1 MDLHLEGKVVI
12 LTGGFKGIG
21 KGIALRLAK
30 EGAIVAVINRD
41 DGAAEQF
48 DAEMKAIT
56 DNYRT
61 YLMDLNDTDDI
72 APIVED
78 VVKTYGHIDGLV
90 NNAGRND
97 NLDLDHTSWREFE
110 QSLHGNLTHY
120 YELAHRC
127 APYLRESKGAIV
139 DISSKTAL
147 TGQGKTSAYAANLLV
162 FDASKGVHFHDEV
175 FKDTVYFMNN
185 VFCNTSTTP
194 TQWYRKTDALAKAA
208 FSNNDYY
215 EPAARLRTLSLRTS
229 VVWKS
234 TRSSSAS
241 PALRHPGR
249 KLAGMAPKPRP
260 TSTRHTP
267 PPSCAWAS
275 TPSRPACS
283 GRRR

>member
-110 QSLHGNLTHY
+110 QSLHGNLTRY
-120 YELAHRC
+120 YELTHRC
-127 APYLRESKGAIV
+127 APYLRESKGAILGLTREWAAAFAKDDV
-139 DISSKTAL
+139 RVNAIVVSEAFTPLCAKWITTFGDEEAQREQLDKITSRIPLGHRMTSVEEIANEAAFLLSDCSSHT
-147 TGQGKTSAYAANLLV
+147 TGQWEYVDGGY
-162 FDASKGVHFHDEV
+162 VHLD
-175 FKDTVYFMNN
+175 
-185 VFCNTSTTP
+185 
-194 TQWYRKTDALAKAA
+194 RALA
-208 FSNNDYY
+208 
-215 EPAARLRTLSLRTS
+215 
-229 VVWKS
+229 
-234 TRSSSAS
+234 
-241 PALRHPGR
+241 
-249 KLAGMAPKPRP
+249 
-260 TSTRHTP
+260 
-267 PPSCAWAS
+267 
-275 TPSRPACS
+275 
-283 GRRR
+283 